1 MKFKVFIPAVIL
13 SLVFT
18 ACSDTNKENLSGPSD
33 NSSLLSNPAPIE
45 GTYQY
50 SGYDLNGNLLSSGTI
65 IITITNNVISGSR
78 NLNGDGF
85 ENGKGDISGVINNSE
100 ISITL
105 TPNSVAHFILKGKFS
120 NGSFSGDR
128 LLDTGTSIIVRNEGT
143 FKAQKISYWKT

>member
-1 MKFKVFIPAVIL
+1 MKFKAFVPAIIF
-13 SLVFT
+13 SL
-18 ACSDTNKENLSGPSD
+18 ALIGCSDTSKDNLSGPND
-33 NSSLLSNPAPIE
+33 NSNLSLNPAPIE
-45 GTYQY
+45 GSYQY
-50 SGYDLNGNLLSSGTI
+50 SGYDLDGNLLSSGTI

-143 FKAQKISYWKT
+143 FKAQKISY